1 MNLCFIVVEE
11 PSLGWSTLTWRNVAK
26 LRACQQCPPEKQ
38 QPVCLRPLTDD
49 KVVTPSTN
57 QPLSSLKMGFN
68 CSFTSVIKPNEC
80 TLLHD
85 APWRGG
91 GGGWRLKHN
100 RGKGWVPFL
109 KGWRISDPLPE
120 QACFKAKVKTSLQTW
135 SVWTAK
141 LRGSSCE
148 ATWGQLATS
157 FWKTPPL
164 PFSSGRTV
172 TRAACARF
180 HLSRGREVAGSTAS
194 VLWQGLLVKL
204 TQLQGSERVRLCFK
218 TWWMKYKCLN
228 CVKRVKTGLE
238 SRKKRK

>member
-1 MNLCFIVVEE
+1 MHATPWC
-11 PSLGWSTLTWRNVAK
+11 T
-26 LRACQQCPPEKQ
+26 
-38 QPVCLRPLTDD
+38 
-49 KVVTPSTN
+49 VTRRRRV
-57 QPLSSLKMGFN
+57 KH
-68 CSFTSVIKPNEC
+68 K
-80 TLLHD
+80 HD
-85 APWRGG
+85 W
-91 GGGWRLKHN
+91 KHD

-141 LRGSSCE
+141 LHASSCE

-164 PFSSGRTV
+164 PFSSRRTL
-172 TRAACARF
+172 TRAACTTF
-180 HLSRGREVAGSTAS
+180 QLLQGREVAGSTAS

-204 TQLQGSERVRLCFK
+204 TSLQGSERVWLCFK

-228 CVKRVKTGLE
+228 CVKRVKTGIE
-238 SRKKRK
+238 SRKKNVYVSQWICGCWCCGLQMRPVTDGRHPR